1 MAIEPRK
8 PPPQFVVKLQR
19 ALGGRAG
26 WGGFVLQILFVAAL
40 AWIGYEIVA
49 NARANLQAQRITAG
63 FGFLQNTAGFDVSQS
78 SDSVFR
84 DRTPIPAYS
93 WSGLL
98 NTLLVSV
105 IGIFFATL
113 IGFIVAL
120 GRLSPN
126 WLLSR
131 ISGGYVE
138 LIRNLP
144 LLFQILFWYLAV
156 LAALPNPRQSISLFG
171 AFFLNNRGLV
181 IPKPI
186 GNPGFEPF
194 VVAVLIAIVAAIVLW
209 RYARRQLF
217 QSGKVIKVWPYALG
231 LLIGLPLV
239 TALIFG
245 APVTFE
251 MPVLRGFN
259 FSGGSRVIPEFVALT
274 LALSTYTA
282 AFIAEIVR
290 AGILSVHKGQMEAGS
305 SLGLQRGSMLRLIV
319 MPQAMRVILPPLT
332 NQYLNLTKNSS
343 LAVAIG
349 YPDLVS
355 VFAGTTLS
363 QTGQAIEIIAHHH
376 GRLSPDLAGHQRD
389 HELLRLA
396 DRPEHG
402 RMSDITASSFVRQD
416 LVPERAAPVKT
427 TGFVGFLRTRLFN
440 SPTNILLTIVS
451 VLLLWFVVVPAIKFL
466 LVDAVWSGKDRN
478 ACLAENAGHTVGA
491 CWPFVQAK
499 FTPVHLWLLSRA
511 GALAGQPDLPARPR
525 CCCCRC

>member
-8 PPPQFVVKLQR
+8 PPSQFVLKLQR

-26 WGGFVLQILFVAAL
+26 WGGFVLQLLFVAVL
-40 AWIGYEIVA
+40 AWIAYEIVA

-63 FGFLQNTAGFDVSQS
+63 FGFLQNTAGFDVSQNLIPYTG
-78 SDSVFR
+78 SDTYTRVFFV
-84 DRTPIPAYS
+84 
-93 WSGLL
+93 GLV

-105 IGIFFATL
+105 IGIFFATV
-113 IGFIVAL
+113 IGFMVAL

-131 ISGGYVE
+131 ISGAYVE
-138 LIRNLP
+138 LVRNLP
-144 LLFQILFWYLAV
+144 ILFQILFWYLAV
-156 LAALPNPRQSISLFG
+156 LAALPSPRQSVSVFG
-171 AFFLNNRGLV
+171 MFFLNNRGLV
-181 IPKPI
+181 IPRPI

-194 VVAVLIAIVAAIVLW
+194 VVAVLVAIVAALVLW
-209 RYARRQLF
+209 RYARRQLY
-217 QSGKVIKVWPYALG
+217 QYGRMITIWPYLLG

-239 TALIFG
+239 TSLIFG

-259 FSGGSRVIPEFVALT
+259 FAGGSRLIPEFVALT

-305 SLGLQRGSMLRLIV
+305 SLGLHRGEVLRLIV
-319 MPQAMRVILPPLT
+319 IPQAMRVILPPLT

-363 QTGQAIEIIAHHH
+363 QTGQAIEII
-376 GRLSPDLAGHQRD
+376 GITMGVY
-389 HELLRLA
+389 LLISLVTSA
-396 DRPEHG
+396 I
-402 RMSDITASSFVRQD
+402 MSFYGWRI
-416 LVPERAAPVKT
+416 
-427 TGFVGFLRTRLFN
+427 
-440 SPTNILLTIVS
+440 
-451 VLLLWFVVVPAIKFL
+451 
-466 LVDAVWSGKDRN
+466 
-478 ACLAENAGHTVGA
+478 
-491 CWPFVQAK
+491 
-499 FTPVHLWLLSRA
+499 SRSM
-511 GALAGQPDLPARPR
+511 G
-525 CCCCRC
+525 